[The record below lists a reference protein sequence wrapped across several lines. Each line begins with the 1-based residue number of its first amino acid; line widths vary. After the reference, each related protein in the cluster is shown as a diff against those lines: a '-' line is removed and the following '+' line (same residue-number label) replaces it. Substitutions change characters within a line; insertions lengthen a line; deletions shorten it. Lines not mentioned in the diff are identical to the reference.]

1 MYFIES
7 TAFFY
12 LVEELPVVR
21 EQVEEKSFPQTTEAA
36 IQIAT
41 SNDLLVGAQWPHLAI
56 NEQRLILYMLS
67 MIKRSDKDFQTYRIS
82 VRELGNVLGLKRKD
96 LYGEFDRAAEGLMQ
110 KTINFID
117 PEYTKSKKE
126 VRVAWCS
133 SASRI
138 RGEGLVEMRFDPA
151 LKPFL
156 LALKGNF
163 TIWGDRRSIIR
174 LKSHYS
180 LRIYQFIKYNQG
192 LANVD
197 GRKSATVELS
207 WLRDFLAI
215 PEEKYRL
222 FGHFK
227 SRVLVPAQKDIRQ
240 KTDIDFDF
248 KQIKKGRK
256 VHEIQFFWKVNK
268 RHSQMEL
275 PGLSDST
282 PVKIEDILIY
292 EFGISPEKKAREL
305 AEQFGYKHITQALE
319 VAREYIDNLRQRGD
333 KVANVGGIA
342 RKAIEEGW
350 KPQESTIEREH
361 LEQQQAIAQAKKV
374 KEQEEEEQ
382 RTRTEQAGKV
392 AMASYEEMGEA
403 EQEELLADFR
413 GHLVGMGNRT
423 VIDRYD
429 DEGVSPG
436 MLEALF
442 KAFVLEQLGDNMQIT
457 KPT

>member
-1 MYFIES
+1 MYFVES
-7 TAFFY
+7 TAFFS
-12 LVEELPVVR
+12 LVEELPVAK
-21 EQVEEKSFPQTTEAA
+21 EQTEEKSFPQTTEAA

-56 NEQRLILYMLS
+56 NEQRLVLYMLS

-138 RGEGLVEMRFDPA
+138 RGEGVVEMRFDPA

-180 LRIYQFIKYNQG
+180 LRLYQFIKYNQG

-197 GRKSATVELS
+197 GRRSATVELS

-240 KTDIDFDF
+240 KTDIEFDF

-256 VHEIQFFWKVNK
+256 VHEIQFFWKENK

-275 PGLSDST
+275 PGLSDNS
-282 PVKIEDILIY
+282 PVRIEDILIH

-305 AEQFGYKHITQALE
+305 AEQFGHEHITQALE

-350 KPQESTIEREH
+350 KPQESVIEIEYQ
-361 LEQQQAIAQAKKV
+361 EQQKAIARAKEL
-374 KEQEEEEQ
+374 KEQEEEEE
-382 RTRTEQAGKV
+382 RIRREKAVKK
-392 AMASYEEMGEA
+392 AMARYEEMGAA
-403 EQEELLADFR
+403 EQEALLSDFR
-413 GHLVGMGNRT
+413 EYLVDMGNRM
-423 VIDRYD
+423 VVDRYD
-429 DEGVSPG
+429 EEGVSPG
-436 MLEALF
+436 VVAALF
-442 KAFVLEQLGDNMQIT
+442 KVFVLERLGDNV
-457 KPT
+457 

>member
-1 MYFIES
+1 MVTKVIKNIPE
-7 TAFFY
+7 
-12 LVEELPVVR
+12 R
-21 EQVEEKSFPQTTEAA
+21 TETA

-56 NEQRLILYMLS
+56 NEQRLVLYMLS
-67 MIKRSDKDFQTYRIS
+67 MIKRSDEDFQTYRIS

-138 RGEGLVEMRFDPA
+138 RGEGVVEMRFDPA

-180 LRIYQFIKYNQG
+180 LRLYQFIKYNQG

-197 GRKSATVELS
+197 GRHSATVKLA
-207 WLRDFLAI
+207 WLREYLAI

-227 SRVLVPAQKDIRQ
+227 SRVLVPAQKDIRS
-240 KTDIDFDF
+240 KTDIEFDF

-256 VHEIQFFWKVNK
+256 VHEIEFFWKKNK
-268 RHSQMEL
+268 RHNQLEL
-275 PGLSDST
+275 PGMSDQA
-282 PVKIEDILIY
+282 PVKVEDILIL
-292 EFGISPEKKAREL
+292 EFGISPEKKAKEL
-305 AEQFGYKHITQALE
+305 AEEYGKEHITQALV
-319 VAREYIDNLRQRGD
+319 VAREYIETLQQRGD

-350 KPQESTIEREH
+350 KPQESVIEVEYQ
-361 LEQQQAIAQAKKV
+361 EQQQAIATA
-374 KEQEEEEQ
+374 KEQKKQQEAAEFARKEKKTQ
-382 RTRTEQAGKV
+382 QAMDKYE
-392 AMASYEEMGEA
+392 AMAEGKQEA
-403 EQEELLADFR
+403 FLADFR
-413 GHLVGMGNRT
+413 EYLVETGNKLVVT
-423 VIDRYD
+423 RYD
-429 DEGVSPG
+429 EGGITPG
-436 MLEALF
+436 MIEAML
-442 KAFVLEQLGDNMQIT
+442 KEFVVVKLG
-457 KPT
+457 

>member
-1 MYFIES
+1 MFES
-7 TAFFY
+7 NPKK
-12 LVEELPVVR
+12 LPETR
-21 EQVEEKSFPQTTEAA
+21 DTA

-41 SNDLLVGAQWPHLAI
+41 SNDLLVGAQWPHLAL
-56 NEQRLILYMLS
+56 NEQRLVLYMLS

-82 VRELGNVLGLKRKD
+82 VRELSNILGLKRKD

-133 SASRI
+133 SASRV
-138 RGEGLVEMRFDPA
+138 RGEGYVEMRFDPA

-197 GRKSATVELS
+197 GRKSATVELA
-207 WLRDFLAI
+207 WLREFLAI
-215 PEEKYRL
+215 PEDKYQL

-227 SRVLVPAQKDIRQ
+227 SRVLVPSQKDIRD
-240 KTDIDFDF
+240 KTDVEFDF

-256 VHEIQFFWKVNK
+256 VHEIEFTWKRNK
-268 RHSQMEL
+268 RHNQLEL
-275 PGLSDST
+275 PGLSDSYAQ
-282 PVKIEDILIY
+282 VRMVDILIH
-292 EFGISPEKKAREL
+292 EFGISPDKKAEDL
-305 AEQFGYKHITQALE
+305 VKIHGEEHIIEALE
-319 VAREYIDNLRQRGD
+319 VAREYIETLREKGD
-333 KVANVGGIA
+333 KVANIGGIA

-350 KPQESTIEREH
+350 KKQEAAIEVEYREKQEAVARAIEEKQRQEEEAEAQHERAGEEALARFDNMDEARQVAFLADFREH
-361 LEQQQAIAQAKKV
+361 LE
-374 KEQEEEEQ
+374 
-382 RTRTEQAGKV
+382 R
-392 AMASYEEMGEA
+392 MN
-403 EQEELLADFR
+403 
-413 GHLVGMGNRT
+413 NR
-423 VIDRYD
+423 VVLDRYD
-429 DEGVSPG
+429 QEGISPG
-436 MLEALF
+436 LVTALF
-442 KAFVLEQLGDNMQIT
+442 KEFTLERLG
-457 KPT
+457 